1 MFGPN
6 ATYEL
11 GRVWSWQKSVAPDKN
26 ARDKGWLLYIFL
38 CKNWIR
44 CHFLIRVFF
53 WWGNGGMVRC
63 NWTIYC
69 FCTVN
74 LTSEVIFFFNETV
87 MAASSSSSFKS
98 VRSSPFMRPFW
109 SCLES
114 RAKFLKVQSALP
126 RFGSVLWLVY
136 IPPPPPPISADVL
149 WGGLRDESKEW
160 RLRGRLSHWWL
171 DAPLVTSVKCVYVPK
186 LNFQAALRL
195 GSIRR
200 PWPKTTAILRCW
212 TQFWQFLS
220 ICHLPNHGK
229 RKVAANKLKLG
240 KWKIYWWKIFIDR

>member
-44 CHFLIRVFF
+44 CHFLIKVFF

-74 LTSEVIFFFNETV
+74 LTSEVIFFLNETV

-136 IPPPPPPISADVL
+136 IPPPPPHFSGRSLGRTAWRIKRMTSAGEAIPLVA
-149 WGGLRDESKEW
+149 RRATRNICVI
-160 RLRGRLSHWWL
+160 RLRAKTELPSR
-171 DAPLVTSVKCVYVPK
+171 VTTRINQTAVAKNHSNFKV
-186 LNFQAALRL
+186 LNTVLAVSEYMSSAK
-195 GSIRR
+195 S
-200 PWPKTTAILRCW
+200 
-212 TQFWQFLS
+212 WQEKGCS
-220 ICHLPNHGK
+220 
-229 RKVAANKLKLG
+229 
-240 KWKIYWWKIFIDR
+240 